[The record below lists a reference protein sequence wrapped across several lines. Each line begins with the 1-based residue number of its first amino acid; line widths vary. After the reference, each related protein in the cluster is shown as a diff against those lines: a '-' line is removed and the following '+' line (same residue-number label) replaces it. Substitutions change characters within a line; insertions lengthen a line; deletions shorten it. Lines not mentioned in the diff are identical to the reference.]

1 MSDLP
6 PIQFELP
13 PVAEV
18 KKPGAELPRVWLGWA
33 LLAVIFA
40 ALIGNSF
47 VAASGKRILSGKDTD
62 KAQTKMVE
70 MMLGLKALQ
79 GKNAPKTDVFTPYID
94 DLKNAAK
101 KSADAQKLRVALRT
115 EDDKAPFGDDLKN
128 LAASQDEQN
137 QIFAKL
143 YETKEIKKAEAEPL
157 LVKLD
162 GKDLGEKLALVQFK
176 EKFGDKEIRGKSF
189 PAEPAIRFGIAG
201 MIGCTGFL
209 AGVVLLGM
217 FTTQRAAGAMKP
229 MGMPQQGVSL
239 PVADRL
245 ALGAAIIMCSY
256 LGLGLVAAKWLSG
269 IPAVQQVLP
278 FVGILVS
285 IGLISQVSMMGHRF
299 TLTSLGISTNG
310 FGKRILWGIGA
321 YLALLPILL
330 VALFVVSALA
340 KVLPGNAHPVGEEV
354 LNANGIQALG
364 LFVMASVIA
373 PIWEEIMFRGLLFPA
388 LSAITKSP
396 VWGAVISS
404 FVFAAIHP
412 QGPAGIPLLMTLA
425 LGMCFVSYQTKSL
438 VPNIIMHAMNNSGA
452 LFMLLLIGKDLF

>member
-1 MSDLP
+1 MSNLP

-13 PVAEV
+13 PIVDDRPV
-18 KKPGAELPRVWLGWA
+18 GTELPRVWLGWA
-33 LLAVIFA
+33 LLALIFA

-47 VAASGKRILSGKDTD
+47 SAASGKRILSGKTTE
-62 KAQTKMVE
+62 KTQTKMVE

-79 GKNAPKTDVFTPYID
+79 GKNAQKTEAFTPYID
-94 DLKNAAK
+94 DLKDDAK
-101 KSADAQKLRVALRT
+101 KSADAQKLRVALRA

-128 LAASQDEQN
+128 LAASKDEQN
-137 QIFAKL
+137 QAFAKL
-143 YETKEIKKAEAEPL
+143 YETKDIKKAEGEPL
-157 LVKLD
+157 LAKLD
-162 GKDLGEKLALVQFK
+162 GKDLGEKLATVQFK

-201 MIGCTGFL
+201 MIGCMGFL
-209 AGVVLLGM
+209 AGVVLLGI
-217 FTTQRAAGAMKP
+217 FTTQRSAGAIKP

-256 LGLGLVAAKWLSG
+256 LGLSLIGAKWLSG
-269 IPAVQQVLP
+269 MPAVQQAAP
-278 FVGILVS
+278 FVGILAS
-285 IGLISQVSMMGHRF
+285 IGLISQVSLMGHRF
-299 TLTSLGISTNG
+299 TLSSLGISANG
-310 FGKRILWGIGA
+310 LGKRILWGIAA

-354 LNANGIQALG
+354 LNSTGMEALG
-364 LFVMASVIA
+364 LFLMAAVIA

-388 LSAITKSP
+388 LSAVTKSP
-396 VWGAVISS
+396 VWGALISS

-425 LGMCFVSYQTKSL
+425 LGMCFISYQTKSL
-438 VPNIIMHAMNNSGA
+438 VPNIIMHAINNGGA